1 MEWSQY
7 LCNEGRVEIRGL
19 HISLSTC
26 VGHAMREYAP
36 KTIRTYTKVNYHPK
50 YAKIKLIQLEF
61 VDNVLLFY
69 MGDLESMTLMN
80 DRFQKFLA
88 TLGLVVNVQ
97 KSDITLGE

>member
-1 MEWSQY
+1 MQY
-7 LCNEGRVEIRGL
+7 VSMLLKPLE
-19 HISLSTC
+19 HIQRL
-26 VGHAMREYAP
+26 
-36 KTIRTYTKVNYHPK
+36 NYHPK

-80 DRFQKFLA
+80 DRFQ
-88 TLGLVVNVQ
+88 LGLVVNVQ